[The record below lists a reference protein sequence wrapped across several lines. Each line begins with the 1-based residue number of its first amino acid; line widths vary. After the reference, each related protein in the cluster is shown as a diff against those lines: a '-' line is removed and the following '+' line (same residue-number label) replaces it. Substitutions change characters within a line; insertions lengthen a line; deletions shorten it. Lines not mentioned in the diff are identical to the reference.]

1 MNANEKANILMVGRQ
16 AAKLASYEV
25 MLRELGENIITAA
38 SAEEALQYLLQTD
51 VAVVLLDVDSPNTD
65 ALKTAESIRQHPNL
79 QKTAFIFVSDAPL
92 TQLDQ
97 CRQYRQGAVDFISA
111 PVVPELLRNRVTILA
126 DLHCKERQ
134 LETLT
139 RELDLAS
146 EAVIVSDWEGHIK
159 SWNTGAEALYGWG
172 REEVLGKDLD
182 RVVPI
187 KSPVATEE
195 TLSDLVRAGQW
206 EATVSR
212 NKKGGQEI
220 TVALRKILLR
230 TDGPGAILE
239 IGQDITA
246 QLQAEEALRQS
257 ERLAAM
263 GRLAGVI
270 AHEINNPLEAIANA
284 LFLVRSHPSLEGEAQ
299 HFARLAEEE
308 VARVQRITQQT
319 LSFYRESQDPISVS
333 IRGVLDDVLELQKR
347 RLLINQIAVEK
358 EYRDDMVIM
367 GFPAEL
373 KQVFLNIIANAIQ
386 AMPQGGHLRIST
398 RESDDYS
405 SSRRGVR
412 VSVSDTGSGIQ
423 PKDAKRLFEPFFTTK
438 SSNGTGL
445 GLWVTKGIIE
455 KYQGTIRF
463 RSLHVDDQH
472 VTCFSVF
479 IPGAVAATSPERD
492 NLCA

>member
-1 MNANEKANILMVGRQ
+1 
-16 AAKLASYEV
+16 
-25 MLRELGENIITAA
+25 
-38 SAEEALQYLLQTD
+38 
-51 VAVVLLDVDSPNTD
+51 
-65 ALKTAESIRQHPNL
+65 
-79 QKTAFIFVSDAPL
+79 
-92 TQLDQ
+92 
-97 CRQYRQGAVDFISA
+97 
-111 PVVPELLRNRVTILA
+111 
-126 DLHCKERQ
+126 
-134 LETLT
+134 
-139 RELDLAS
+139 
-146 EAVIVSDWEGHIK
+146 
-159 SWNTGAEALYGWG
+159 
-172 REEVLGKDLD
+172 
-182 RVVPI
+182 
-187 KSPVATEE
+187 
-195 TLSDLVRAGQW
+195 
-206 EATVSR
+206 
-212 NKKGGQEI
+212 
-220 TVALRKILLR
+220 VALRKILLSP
-230 TDGPGAILE
+230 DGAGAILE

-246 QLQAEEALRQS
+246 QLRAEEALRQS

-373 KQVFLNIIANAIQ
+373 KQVFLNIIGNAIQ

-412 VSVSDTGSGIQ
+412 ISVSDTGSGIQ

-479 IPGAVAATSPERD
+479 IPGAVAGTSPERD
-492 NLCA
+492 TLCA